1 MQTMKLRK
9 QFLTALAIVPLMLFG
24 CSSSEEAP
32 PPEDTSSGG
41 GGGDSS
47 GDRDCSQFTNE
58 VDIKECEVWNSM
70 H

>member
-1 MQTMKLRK
+1 MKTMKLRK

-32 PPEDTSSGG
+32 PAEETSG

-47 GDRDCSQFTNE
+47 GDKDCSQFQNE
-58 VDIKECEVWNSM
+58 VDVKECEVWNDL